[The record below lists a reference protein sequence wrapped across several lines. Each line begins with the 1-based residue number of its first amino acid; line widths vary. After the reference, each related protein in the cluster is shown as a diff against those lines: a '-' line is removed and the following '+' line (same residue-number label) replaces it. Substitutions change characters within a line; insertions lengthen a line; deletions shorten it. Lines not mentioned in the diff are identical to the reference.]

1 MALPS
6 DCSSTCSSSW
16 SKSRCC
22 DGGSVLRTSRT
33 VVRSRGGCLGGLPDQ
48 QSDER
53 SEARLDHFGLAL
65 RRTYATPRSTTHGRY
80 PLHPSSAPGPARA
93 LWPCRGHELGG
104 GRRLARPGGRGR
116 VQRHRRR
123 SRGLSRSGHGG
134 GAARVGRLRVS
145 GGAVLQQPA
154 FPPQLGGER
163 GKRHRRRRVI
173 RSDVRL
179 DRQLRR
185 LVDPAGWRVS
195 VLPAR
200 CRRVRVP
207 ARHQPGS
214 AEQRGGCHARRHGA
228 RSPNRRRLAHPY
240 GTAQPSAGVAL
251 RPGIEQ
257 HTRRGV
263 HAAHGGRRVLATHA
277 ERGSL
282 TLADARSSE
291 DATVSYELS
300 RRDFVATAGAL
311 AGAALLPAATGD
323 RTSSPPADGTVVLFQ
338 GDSIT
343 DGGRDRG
350 VTDNK
355 VPDLEQRWAD
365 DTVALKPDV
374 LSILVGVNDFWH
386 KLGRGYTGTVQD
398 YESQYAALLEETR
411 RALPDVRLIVL
422 EPFVLRCGA
431 VDDRWFPEFDERRA
445 AAQRVAQHARAAFV
459 PLQRVFDD
467 MARRAAPQYW
477 AADGVHPTPAG
488 HAVISEHWRRAAH
501 L

>member
-1 MALPS
+1 M
-6 DCSSTCSSSW
+6 
-16 SKSRCC
+16 
-22 DGGSVLRTSRT
+22 
-33 VVRSRGGCLGGLPDQ
+33 
-48 QSDER
+48 
-53 SEARLDHFGLAL
+53 
-65 RRTYATPRSTTHGRY
+65 
-80 PLHPSSAPGPARA
+80 
-93 LWPCRGHELGG
+93 
-104 GRRLARPGGRGR
+104 
-116 VQRHRRR
+116 
-123 SRGLSRSGHGG
+123 
-134 GAARVGRLRVS
+134 
-145 GGAVLQQPA
+145 
-154 FPPQLGGER
+154 
-163 GKRHRRRRVI
+163 
-173 RSDVRL
+173 
-179 DRQLRR
+179 
-185 LVDPAGWRVS
+185 
-195 VLPAR
+195 
-200 CRRVRVP
+200 
-207 ARHQPGS
+207 
-214 AEQRGGCHARRHGA
+214 
-228 RSPNRRRLAHPY
+228 
-240 GTAQPSAGVAL
+240 
-251 RPGIEQ
+251 
-257 HTRRGV
+257 
-263 HAAHGGRRVLATHA
+263 
-277 ERGSL
+277 
-282 TLADARSSE
+282 
-291 DATVSYELS
+291 SYELS

-350 VTDNK
+350 VADANAPRALGAGYPLLVASAALAAHPDRGLRFYNRGVSGNK